1 MGLNLAG
8 LLVGVAGGLALFVF
22 GMTMMS
28 NGLQVAAGER
38 MRSLLRFFSSNRF
51 MAIISGAL
59 VTAVLQSSS
68 ATTVMVIG
76 FINAAGVFLLH
87 CDETPNK

>member
-1 MGLNLAG
+1 MGLNLGG

-22 GMTMMS
+22 GMTLMS
-28 NGLQVAAGER
+28 SGLQTAAGER
-38 MRSLLRFFSSNRF
+38 MRGLLKFFSSNRF
-51 MAIISGAL
+51 MAVVSGAM

-76 FINAAGVFLLH
+76 FINAGLLSLL
-87 CDETPNK
+87 